1 MELRILETTNQK
13 IAEVIST
20 GVVINDV
27 RDALDLMVNA
37 GYEDIGHIILYERHL
52 NRDFFDLRTGLAGD
66 ILQKCV
72 NYHMKLAI
80 VGDFEKF
87 GSNSL
92 NALIVESNRGKQ
104 VFFVPD
110 VETAIVKLGG

>member
-1 MELRILETTNQK
+1 
-13 IAEVIST
+13 
-20 GVVINDV
+20 
-27 RDALDLMVNA
+27 
-37 GYEDIGHIILYERHL
+37 
-52 NRDFFDLRTGLAGD
+52 
-66 ILQKCV
+66 
-72 NYHMKLAI
+72 MKLAI